1 MRYFIAQ
8 KQDSGDWYWIF
19 NKNYVHDCP
28 AYKTVGY
35 FDLDIQRLKDGFCKD
50 FGFDTKAE
58 AEEALKAFDLDKDIL
73 VKNGCAVNHESYEY
87 VNSIQYFD
95 KAKMFIL
102 EVDTDKPRCFYD
114 EPLRTK
120 IRALLKELL
129 LGNTVKAGWNKFT
142 VLLPDVQLEIIFSTG
157 LLPGNLP
164 SYIRRMDFE
173 AKVRGLSYPELF
185 TGHYIPEDCSVI
197 TEDVVKE
204 KITTFVNDLKDAG
217 ILNFRLPK
225 TIEKNY

>member
-8 KQDSGDWYWIF
+8 KQDYEDWYWVF
-19 NKNYVHDCP
+19 NKNYVHECP

-35 FDLDIQRLKDGFCKD
+35 FDLDIQRLEAGVLKD

-73 VKNGCAVNHESYEY
+73 VENGCASNHDSYEY
-87 VNSIQYFD
+87 ANSIQYFD

-102 EVDTDKPRCFYD
+102 EVNTDKPRCFYD
-114 EPLRTK
+114 EQLKTK

-129 LGNTVKAGWNKFT
+129 PGNTVKASWDKFT
-142 VLLPDVQLEIIFSTG
+142 VLLPYIQLEISFSTG
-157 LLPGNLP
+157 LMPGNLP
-164 SYIRRMDFE
+164 NYIRRMGFD
-173 AKVRGLSYPELF
+173 ARVRGLSYPVLF
-185 TGHYIPEDCSVI
+185 DGSYVPEDYSVI

-204 KITTFVNDLKDAG
+204 KITTFVNDLKDTG
-217 ILNFRLPK
+217 ILNFKLPK